1 MTLEEEKK
9 ECLARAAALMKKVED
24 EGRAMT
30 EEEQKQYDADLAR
43 AEEIDKELEAQANR
57 AKRLADLQQREQ
69 AIRSQVVNPLKK
81 GGTFDGGQNARDLS
95 KFSLGRAL
103 RCLATR
109 QNIDGVEKEVFDEGL
124 KESRESGVSFSD
136 TAVVIPASAIRSMAQ
151 QHIATRA
158 TTVTSTS
165 GSTVP
170 VEVYPT
176 IFEMYRNRQVLTK
189 LGATVLDGLSGN
201 VKINTQTAAG
211 TNTVGVIAETA
222 TATELDPTLN
232 AITLSPHRIAT
243 YTQISRQLVM
253 QSTPNVESFAMNNLI
268 KSIMTAF
275 QGAIFTGS
283 ASDAIKGIPNTT
295 SVNTANVATANS
307 PTWEEIL
314 SMVAPLAG
322 VDFDIDKS
330 GFALNSTVMV
340 KLMSTLKSANNFEFI
355 MSEFFNAD
363 GLKSLAGLKAA
374 ITNSVGSNIIFGSW
388 ESLIIG
394 MWGGVGLIYNPY
406 SQAKN
411 GSVEVVAEIFA
422 DAQLGNPALFTVLS
436 MAKAGS

>member
-1 MTLEEEKK
+1 MTLEEERKT
-9 ECLARAAALMKKVED
+9 CLDRAAALMEKVKQ

-30 EEEQKQYDADLAR
+30 DEEAKQYDADIAR
-43 AEEIDKELEAQANR
+43 VKEIDAELEAQANR
-57 AKRLADLQQREQ
+57 AKSLADIQQREKTV
-69 AIRSQVVNPLKK
+69 RSTVVNPLQN

-103 RCLATR
+103 RCLANR
-109 QNIDGVEKEVFDEGL
+109 QNIDGVEKEVFEEGV

-136 TAVVIPASAIRSMAQ
+136 TAVVIPASAIRAMAQ
-151 QHIATRA
+151 RVISTRA
-158 TTVTSTS
+158 TTVTST
-165 GSTVP
+165 GGTTVP

-283 ASDAIKGIPNTT
+283 AGDAIKGIPNTT
-295 SVNTANVATANS
+295 GVNTANVATADS

-314 SMVAPLAG
+314 AMVAPLAG

-330 GFALNSTVMV
+330 GFALNSTVMT

-355 MSEFFNAD
+355 MSEFINYD
-363 GLKSLAGLKAA
+363 GLKSLTGLKAA
-374 ITNSVGSNIIFGSW
+374 ITNSVGNNIIFGSW

-394 MWGGVGLIYNPY
+394 MWGGIGLIYNPY
-406 SQAKN
+406 TQAKN

-422 DAQLGNPALFTVLS
+422 DAQLGNPALFSVLS
-436 MAKAGS
+436 MATA